1 MKTTRFYTLLAFL
14 LMAGGVTMQA
24 QEINVT
30 GMVSRVAAP
39 YFEQNVCNDRFAIVS
54 ESETYYVMVDGYWP
68 NPYLEDLVIHY
79 DTIPVGNEIEV
90 KGTVV
95 EMEDGNGE
103 IFQAIDISENLNSTY
118 QQILGFF
125 DNNEGAYF
133 YHYIDLYYGFEGY
146 HITING
152 ELQTTPFVING
163 RTLEED
169 KRYLF
174 EGISG
179 EGVFELF
186 DALPYDVEDV
196 SISGTLTMEN
206 DLCLSPPCGE
216 THFLSLFDG
225 EEYHYLTQKRKLQ
238 DNYINDAVFI
248 EGDSVMVGG
257 FEFVHY
263 DLFGNPFKTLE
274 AIKMQSTMEHD
285 VVGGMSDAP
294 MPYINAGPPV
304 PGLDMAFHSNGV
316 SYYIMNPH
324 DGDFLSGFY
333 VVGNDTIL
341 VTWQQLT
348 ATCAPNMLIDNYL
361 NPFYR
366 VNIDKVDF
374 EEHEETLQCTLV
386 VEENPFYFGEMLAIN
401 TQENETYYLKP
412 YIYTFTAPDHITI
425 GDNTAYVGDSF
436 IATGM
441 VSNWYN
447 NNASLEKAIDIT
459 EISNITGV
467 IESTPTNL
475 MVYPNPTDGIFRI
488 EGVIAD
494 EVQVYNALGQMVK
507 TVRGTNE
514 VDLSGL
520 VEGVYLVRIT
530 DAKGVSQTERITV
543 IR

>member
-1 MKTTRFYTLLAFL
+1 MKTSRFYTLLAFL

-30 GMVSRVAAP
+30 GVVSRVDAP

-54 ESETYYVMVDGYWP
+54 EGETYYVMVDNYWP

-79 DTIPVGNEIEV
+79 DTISVGNEIEV
-90 KGTVV
+90 MGTIV
-95 EMEDGNGE
+95 EMEDQNGE
-103 IFQAIDISENLNSTY
+103 TFHAINISENLNSTY

-163 RTLEED
+163 RTLVEG

-174 EGISG
+174 VGISG

-206 DLCLSPPCGE
+206 DLCLSSPCGE

-238 DNYINDAVFI
+238 NNYVNEAVFM
-248 EGDSVMVGG
+248 EGNSVMVGG
-257 FEFVHY
+257 FEFVRH
-263 DLFGNPFKTLE
+263 DLFGNPFKALE
-274 AIKMQSTMEHD
+274 IIEMQSIESHPLI
-285 VVGGMSDAP
+285 GGMGTAGIP
-294 MPYINAGPPV
+294 WINLGPPV
-304 PGLDMAFHSNGV
+304 PGVDLAFQSDGIY
-316 SYYIMNPH
+316 YYIMNPH
-324 DGDFLSGFY
+324 NDDFLSGFY
-333 VVGNDTIL
+333 IVGNDTIP

-348 ATCAPNMLIDNYL
+348 ATCTPSMFINNYL

-366 VNIDKVDF
+366 VNIEKVEFD
-374 EEHEETLQCTLV
+374 
-386 VEENPFYFGEMLAIN
+386 PFYFGEMLAIN

-447 NNASLEKAIDIT
+447 NNAILEKVIDIT

-488 EGVIAD
+488 EGVIAN

-507 TVRGTNE
+507 TVRNSNE
-514 VDLSGL
+514 IGVEGL
-520 VEGVYLVRIT
+520 TEGVYLLRIR
-530 DAKGVSQTERITV
+530 DAKGASQTERITV